1 MTADQTTQRDLFEH
15 RPAWAEDDLRVG
27 TIATVVLPDGVDKP
41 LDYLVPEQLAA
52 AVEPGLLPGA
62 LRGDQVPDVHRIE
75 APAEHTDPHDVR
87 SRFPDRRE
95 TLAGPQRTEIV
106 QM

>member
-1 MTADQTTQRDLFEH
+1 MAADQPTQRDLFEH

-52 AVEPGLLPGA
+52 TVVPNLAEIRVPIVPNASQTEVDAYFLAAAKRPFRDQIIRNQWFPPGW
-62 LRGDQVPDVHRIE
+62 HR
-75 APAEHTDPHDVR
+75 
-87 SRFPDRRE
+87 S
-95 TLAGPQRTEIV
+95 
-106 QM
+106 